1 MCKYTLTLVVF
12 IALFSINSN
21 AGDSRAYYHYM
32 MGDKYY
38 FEENFEDAIAEYVK
52 ATVYDNE
59 SSQIRLK
66 IANCYIQ
73 AENLEAA
80 TINVK
85 KSIELDTEN
94 IEAKMLYAEIMIIQK
109 KYKKALEL
117 CSDVLQI
124 DPEYQKAIHCKATM
138 LIGLN
143 RGTEAAALLNAYL
156 LKNPDDE
163 TIYYGLALVYETSSN
178 TLKAEKYYKKALEI
192 NPNYAPAVMDLARIY
207 EERDST
213 EQLINDLEALAQLS
227 PLKIIKDKIILNCF
241 DLASKNKNDKNT
253 AKYYAKALGYLNI
266 IEAESPEL
274 SNVKIQKALLLE
286 DMERPLEAMKTL
298 EDAVVQFPNNER
310 LLYYLATE
318 YDKNNRKD
326 DALNIMENIIKL
338 NPDNPEALNY
348 VGYIY
353 ISKKIKAEKAKEFIS
368 RALAIL
374 PDDPYVMDSMG
385 WVYFST
391 GDYKNAVIQLEKAL
405 DVIKSKKDFEPE
417 IIEHLMSAYKQAGL
431 SDKIKQTYSDLVNSG
446 IYKEKNTELKALFE
460 KFNEIPERSPASID
474 IKK

>member
-1 MCKYTLTLVVF
+1 MCKYTCILVVF
-12 IALFSINSN
+12 IALFSVNSS
-21 AGDSRAYYHYM
+21 AGDYRAYYHYM

-38 FEENFEDAIAEYVK
+38 FEENFEDAITEYVK
-52 ATVYDNE
+52 AAVYDNE

-73 AENLEAA
+73 AENVEVAI
-80 TINVK
+80 INIK
-85 KSIELDTEN
+85 KSIELDPEN
-94 IEAKMLYAEIMIIQK
+94 IEAKMLYAEVMIVQK

-124 DPEYQKAIHCKATM
+124 DPENQQAVHCKATM

-143 RGTEAAALLNAYL
+143 RGTEAANLLNASL
-156 LKNPDDE
+156 LKNPLDE
-163 TIYYGLALVYETSSN
+163 KTYYGLALVYDVSSN
-178 TLKAEKYYKKALEI
+178 ISKAEKYYKKALEI
-192 NPNYAPAVMDLARIY
+192 NPNYALAVMDLAAIY
-207 EERDST
+207 EKRDST
-213 EQLINDLEALAQLS
+213 EQLIKDLEALAQLS
-227 PLKIIKDKIILNCF
+227 PLKIIKDKIVLNYF
-241 DLASKNKNDKNT
+241 DLASKDKSSRNA
-253 AKYYAKALGYLNI
+253 AKYYSKALDYLDM
-266 IEAESPEL
+266 IEAENPEL
-274 SNVKIQKALLLE
+274 SNVKIQKALLLDE
-286 DMERPLEAMKTL
+286 MGKPSQAIKTL
-298 EDAVVQFPNNER
+298 EDAIIQFPNNER

-353 ISKKIKAEKAKEFIS
+353 ISKKINTEKAKEFIS
-368 RALAIL
+368 RALKIL

-385 WVYFST
+385 WMYFNT

-405 DVIKSKKDFEPE
+405 DVIKNKKDFEPE

-431 SDKIKQTYSDLVNSG
+431 SDKIKQTYLDLVNLG
-446 IYKEKNTELKALFE
+446 IYKDKNTELKTLFE